1 MEEIQVK
8 ELQELID
15 ALKSDLRQLSFI
27 LENGAT
33 LKEYCDNKNDLIN
46 DYNYLMKRYQE
57 YVDQEDFKRLEELES
72 EIY

>member
-15 ALKSDLRQLSFI
+15 ALKGDLRQLSFI